1 MNTKTIVFFFLSLIA
16 LPFSGWSQT
25 EPEEIAMVSDEFQ
38 DSFYESLLQKGI
50 ENYDKAIVALEKCL
64 VSQPNNATVHFELGK
79 NYLALKQYENAYQSF
94 LKATQI
100 EPKNKWFWT
109 GIYDL
114 SFQTK
119 NYERAMTAVQQL
131 ILFDERNKDDLIPL
145 YMATNQLEKALTL
158 IGEMNAKYGKTQER
172 TQFKNQI
179 LLATKNQNSDWKEL
193 SEFKNYLDAND
204 GNQAVQIMNSILAN
218 TQIPNAV
225 KHRVVNEFLI
235 FAYTNPQY
243 EGALE
248 NAISVFDSDKEINV
262 AQAIGKF
269 YQNKNNIEKAIRFY
283 ELALQK
289 EVGIVETNLLLLQ
302 AYTTAKQFQKLAK
315 KAEEGMELY
324 PSQAYFYFYFGLANN
339 QMRQFNKAK
348 EALET
353 GLDFVIDDLDLEIN
367 FNLQLAEAYNG
378 LGDFKKKD
386 NFFAKA
392 DQLIQQ
398 KNK

>member
-1 MNTKTIVFFFLSLIA
+1 M
-16 LPFSGWSQT
+16 PFSGWSQT

-64 VSQPNNATVHFELGK
+64 VSQPNNATIHFELGK
-79 NYLALKQYENAYQSF
+79 NYLALKQYENAYQS
-94 LKATQI
+94 LQKATQI
-100 EPKNKWFWT
+100 EPKNRWFWV

-119 NYERAMTAVQQL
+119 NYDRAMAAVQQL
-131 ILFDERNKDDLIPL
+131 ILFDERYKDDLIPL
-145 YMATNQLEKALTL
+145 YMVTNQLEKALGL
-158 IGEMNAKYGKTQER
+158 IGEMNAKYGKSQER

-179 LLATKNQNSDWKEL
+179 LLATKNETSDWKEL
-193 SEFKNYLDAND
+193 GDFKNYLDAND
-204 GNQAVQIMNSILAN
+204 GNQAVQTMNSILVN

-235 FAYTNPQY
+235 FAFNNPQF
-243 EGALE
+243 EGNLE
-248 NAISVFDSDKEINV
+248 KAISLFDSDKEVNV

-269 YQNKNNIEKAIRFY
+269 YQNKKQTEKAIRFY

-289 EVGIVETNLLLLQ
+289 QVGVVETNLLLLQ
-302 AYTTAKQFQKLAK
+302 AYTSAQQFQKVAQ
-315 KAEEGMELY
+315 KAEEGIELY
-324 PSQAYFYFYFGLANN
+324 PAQAYFYYYLGLANN
-339 QMRQFNKAK
+339 QLREFNKAK
-348 EALET
+348 TSLET

-386 NFFAKA
+386 SFFAKA
-392 DQLIQQ
+392 DQLIQ
-398 KNK
+398 KKKK

>member
-1 MNTKTIVFFFLSLIA
+1 M
-16 LPFSGWSQT
+16 PFSGWSQT

-64 VSQPNNATVHFELGK
+64 VSQPNNAAVHFELGK

-94 LKATQI
+94 QKATQI
-100 EPKNKWFWT
+100 EPKNKWFWV

-131 ILFDERNKDDLIPL
+131 ILFDERYKDDLIPL

-158 IGEMNAKYGKTQER
+158 IGEMNAKYGKSQER

-179 LLATKNQNSDWKEL
+179 LLATKNQSSDWKEL
-193 SEFKNYLDAND
+193 SEFKNYLDVND
-204 GNQAVQIMNSILAN
+204 GNQAVQTMNSILAN
-218 TQIPNAV
+218 SQIPNAV
-225 KHRVVNEFLI
+225 KHRVMNEFLI
-235 FAYTNPQY
+235 FAYNNPQY

-269 YQNKNNIEKAIRFY
+269 YQNKNNSENAIRFY

-315 KAEEGMELY
+315 KAEEGTELY
-324 PSQAYFYFYFGLANN
+324 PAQAYFYFYFGLANN

-398 KNK
+398 KKK

>member
-1 MNTKTIVFFFLSLIA
+1 M
-16 LPFSGWSQT
+16 PFSGWSQT

-64 VSQPNNATVHFELGK
+64 VSQPNNATIHFELGK

-94 LKATQI
+94 QKATQI
-100 EPKNKWFWT
+100 EPKNKWFWV

-131 ILFDERNKDDLIPL
+131 ILFDERYKDDLIPL

-158 IGEMNAKYGKTQER
+158 IGEMNAKYGKSQER

-179 LLATKNQNSDWKEL
+179 LLATKNQSSDWKEL
-193 SEFKNYLDAND
+193 SEFKNYLDVND
-204 GNQAVQIMNSILAN
+204 GNQAVQTMNSILAN
-218 TQIPNAV
+218 SQIPNAV
-225 KHRVVNEFLI
+225 KHRVMNEFLI
-235 FAYTNPQY
+235 FAYNNPQY

-269 YQNKNNIEKAIRFY
+269 YQNKNNSENAIRFY

-315 KAEEGMELY
+315 KAEEGTELY
-324 PSQAYFYFYFGLANN
+324 PAQAYFYFYFGLANN

-398 KNK
+398 KKK

>member
-1 MNTKTIVFFFLSLIA
+1 MNTKTIVLFCITLFLPL
-16 LPFSGWSQT
+16 SGWTQT

-50 ENYDKAIVALEKCL
+50 ENHDKAIVALEKCL
-64 VSQPNNATVHFELGK
+64 VSQSNNATVHFELGK

-158 IGEMNAKYGKTQER
+158 IGEMNAKYGKSQER

-204 GNQAVQIMNSILAN
+204 GNQAVQTMNSILAN

-269 YQNKNNIEKAIRFY
+269 YQNKNNIENAIRFY

-315 KAEEGMELY
+315 KAEEGTELY

-392 DQLIQQ
+392 DQLIQ
-398 KNK
+398 KKKK

>member
-1 MNTKTIVFFFLSLIA
+1 MNTKTIVLFCITLFLPL
-16 LPFSGWSQT
+16 SGWTQT

-50 ENYDKAIVALEKCL
+50 ENHDKAIVALEKCL

-79 NYLALKQYENAYQSF
+79 NYLALKQYENAYQAF
-94 LKATQI
+94 QKATQI

-145 YMATNQLEKALTL
+145 YMATNQLEKALSL
-158 IGEMNAKYGKTQER
+158 IGEMNAKYGKSQER

-179 LLATKNQNSDWKEL
+179 LLATKNQSSDWKEL
-193 SEFKNYLDAND
+193 GDFKNYLDAND
-204 GNQAVQIMNSILAN
+204 GNQAVQTMNSILAN
-218 TQIPNAV
+218 AQIPNAV

-248 NAISVFDSDKEINV
+248 NAISVFDSDKEVNV

-269 YQNKNNIEKAIRFY
+269 YQNKNNTEKAIRFY

-324 PSQAYFYFYFGLANN
+324 PAQAYFYFYFGLANN

-392 DQLIQQ
+392 DQLIQ
-398 KNK
+398 NKKK

>member
-1 MNTKTIVFFFLSLIA
+1 M
-16 LPFSGWSQT
+16 PFSGWAQT
-25 EPEEIAMVSDEFQ
+25 EPEDIAMVSDEFQ
-38 DSFYESLLQKGI
+38 DAFYESLLQKGI

-64 VSQPNNATVHFELGK
+64 VSQPNNATIHFELGK

-94 LKATQI
+94 QKATQI
-100 EPKNKWFWT
+100 EPKNRWFWI

-119 NYERAMTAVQQL
+119 NYDRAMTAVQQL
-131 ILFDERNKDDLIPL
+131 ILFDERYKDDLIPL

-158 IGEMNAKYGKTQER
+158 IGEMNAKYGKSQER

-179 LLATKNQNSDWKEL
+179 LLATKNETSDWKEL
-193 SEFKNYLDAND
+193 GDFKNYLEAND
-204 GNQAVQIMNSILAN
+204 GNQAVQTMNSILAN

-225 KHRVVNEFLI
+225 KHRVMNEFLI
-235 FAYTNPQY
+235 FAFNNPQF
-243 EGALE
+243 EGNLE
-248 NAISVFDSDKEINV
+248 KAISLFDSDKEVNV

-269 YQNKNNIEKAIRFY
+269 YQNKNQMEKAIRFY

-289 EVGIVETNLLLLQ
+289 EVEVVETNLLLLQ
-302 AYTTAKQFQKLAK
+302 AYTSSKQFQKVAQ
-315 KAEEGMELY
+315 KAEEGIELY
-324 PSQAYFYFYFGLANN
+324 PAQAYFYYYLGLANN
-339 QMRQFNKAK
+339 QLCQFNKAK
-348 EALET
+348 TSLET

-386 NFFAKA
+386 SFFAKA
-392 DQLIQQ
+392 DQLIQ
-398 KNK
+398 KKKK

>member
-1 MNTKTIVFFFLSLIA
+1 MNTKTIVFFCITLFLPL
-16 LPFSGWSQT
+16 SGWTQT

-79 NYLALKQYENAYQSF
+79 NYLALKQYENAYQAF
-94 LKATQI
+94 QKATQI

-269 YQNKNNIEKAIRFY
+269 YQNKNNTENAIRFY

-398 KNK
+398 KKK

>member
-1 MNTKTIVFFFLSLIA
+1 M
-16 LPFSGWSQT
+16 PFSGWSQT

-64 VSQPNNATVHFELGK
+64 VSQPNNATIHFELGK

-94 LKATQI
+94 QKATQI
-100 EPKNKWFWT
+100 EPKNKWFWV

-131 ILFDERNKDDLIPL
+131 ILFDERYKDDLIPL

-158 IGEMNAKYGKTQER
+158 IGEMNAKYGKSQER

-179 LLATKNQNSDWKEL
+179 LLATKNETSDWKEVGD
-193 SEFKNYLDAND
+193 FKKYLDAND
-204 GNQAVQIMNSILAN
+204 GNQAVQTMNSILAN
-218 TQIPNAV
+218 SQIPNAV
-225 KHRVVNEFLI
+225 KHRVMNEFLI
-235 FAYTNPQY
+235 FAYNNPQY

-269 YQNKNNIEKAIRFY
+269 YQNKNNSENAIRFY

-315 KAEEGMELY
+315 KAEEGTELY
-324 PSQAYFYFYFGLANN
+324 PAQAYFYFYFGLANN

-398 KNK
+398 KKK

>member
-1 MNTKTIVFFFLSLIA
+1 MNTKTIVLFCITLFFPL
-16 LPFSGWSQT
+16 SGWTQT

-79 NYLALKQYENAYQSF
+79 NYLALKQYENAYQAF
-94 LKATQI
+94 QKATQI

-158 IGEMNAKYGKTQER
+158 IGEMNAKYGKSQER

-179 LLATKNQNSDWKEL
+179 LLATKNQSSDWKEL
-193 SEFKNYLDAND
+193 GDFKNYLDAND
-204 GNQAVQIMNSILAN
+204 GNQAVQTMNSILAN
-218 TQIPNAV
+218 AQIPNAV

-235 FAYTNPQY
+235 FAYTYPQY

-315 KAEEGMELY
+315 KAEEGTELY

-392 DQLIQQ
+392 DQLIQ
-398 KNK
+398 KKKK

>member
-1 MNTKTIVFFFLSLIA
+1 MNTKTIVLFCITLFLPL
-16 LPFSGWSQT
+16 SGWTQT

-79 NYLALKQYENAYQSF
+79 NYLALKQYENAYQAF
-94 LKATQI
+94 QKATQI

-145 YMATNQLEKALTL
+145 YMATNQSEKALTL

-179 LLATKNQNSDWKEL
+179 LLATKNQSSDWKEL
-193 SEFKNYLDAND
+193 GDFKNYLDAND
-204 GNQAVQIMNSILAN
+204 GNQAVQTMNSILAN
-218 TQIPNAV
+218 AQIPNAV

-235 FAYTNPQY
+235 FAYNNPQY

-269 YQNKNNIEKAIRFY
+269 YQNKNNIENAIRFY

-348 EALET
+348 EALDT

-398 KNK
+398 KKK

>member
-1 MNTKTIVFFFLSLIA
+1 MNTKTIVFFFLSLFA
-16 LPFSGWSQT
+16 LPFSVWSQT
-25 EPEEIAMVSDEFQ
+25 EPQEIAMVSDEFQ
-38 DSFYESLLQKGI
+38 DAFYESLLQKGI

-64 VSQPNNATVHFELGK
+64 VSQPNNATIHFELGK

-158 IGEMNAKYGKTQER
+158 IGEMNVKYGKSQER

-179 LLATKNQNSDWKEL
+179 LLAAKNETSDWKEL
-193 SEFKNYLDAND
+193 GDFKNYLDANN
-204 GNQAVQIMNSILAN
+204 GNQAVQTMNSILVN

-235 FAYTNPQY
+235 FAFNNPLF
-243 EGALE
+243 EGNLE
-248 NAISVFDSDKEINV
+248 KAISLFDSDKEVNV

-269 YQNKNNIEKAIRFY
+269 YQNKNNTEKAIRFY

-289 EVGIVETNLLLLQ
+289 EVRVVETNLLLLQ
-302 AYTTAKQFQKLAK
+302 AYTSAQQFQKVAQ
-315 KAEEGMELY
+315 KAEEAIELY
-324 PSQAYFYFYFGLANN
+324 PSQAYFYYYFGLANN
-339 QMRQFNKAK
+339 QLHQFNKAK
-348 EALET
+348 TFLEA

-386 NFFAKA
+386 SFFAKA
-392 DQLIQQ
+392 DQLIQ
-398 KNK
+398 KKKK

>member
-1 MNTKTIVFFFLSLIA
+1 M
-16 LPFSGWSQT
+16 PFSGWSQT

-64 VSQPNNATVHFELGK
+64 VSQPNNATIHFELGK

-94 LKATQI
+94 QKATQI
-100 EPKNKWFWT
+100 EPKNKWFWV

-131 ILFDERNKDDLIPL
+131 ILFDERYKDDLIPL

-158 IGEMNAKYGKTQER
+158 IGEMNAKYGKSQER

-179 LLATKNQNSDWKEL
+179 LLATKNQSSDWKEL
-193 SEFKNYLDAND
+193 SEFKNYLDVND
-204 GNQAVQIMNSILAN
+204 GNQAVQTMNSILAN
-218 TQIPNAV
+218 SQIPNAV
-225 KHRVVNEFLI
+225 KHRVMNEFLI
-235 FAYTNPQY
+235 FAYNNPQF
-243 EGALE
+243 EGNLE
-248 NAISVFDSDKEINV
+248 KAISLFDSDKEVNV

-269 YQNKNNIEKAIRFY
+269 YQNKNQMEKAIRFY

-289 EVGIVETNLLLLQ
+289 EVEVVETNLLLLQ
-302 AYTTAKQFQKLAK
+302 AYTSAQQFQKVAQ
-315 KAEEGMELY
+315 KAEEGIELY
-324 PSQAYFYFYFGLANN
+324 PAQAYFYYYLGLANN
-339 QMRQFNKAK
+339 QLREFNKAK
-348 EALET
+348 TSLET

-386 NFFAKA
+386 SFFAKA
-392 DQLIQQ
+392 DQLIQ
-398 KNK
+398 KKKK

>member
-1 MNTKTIVFFFLSLIA
+1 M
-16 LPFSGWSQT
+16 PFSGWSQT

-64 VSQPNNATVHFELGK
+64 VSQPNNATIHFELGK

-94 LKATQI
+94 QKATQI
-100 EPKNKWFWT
+100 EPKNKWFWV

-131 ILFDERNKDDLIPL
+131 ILFDERYKDDLIPL
-145 YMATNQLEKALTL
+145 YMATNQLEKALVL
-158 IGEMNAKYGKTQER
+158 IGEMNAKYGKSQER

-179 LLATKNQNSDWKEL
+179 LLATKNQSSDWKEL
-193 SEFKNYLDAND
+193 SEFKNYLDVND
-204 GNQAVQIMNSILAN
+204 GNQAVQTMNSILAN
-218 TQIPNAV
+218 SQIPNAV
-225 KHRVVNEFLI
+225 KHRVMNEFLI
-235 FAYTNPQY
+235 FAYNNPQY

-248 NAISVFDSDKEINV
+248 NAISVFDSDKEVNV

-269 YQNKNNIEKAIRFY
+269 YQNKNNSENAIRFY

-315 KAEEGMELY
+315 KAEEGTELY
-324 PSQAYFYFYFGLANN
+324 PAQAYFYFYFGLANN

-398 KNK
+398 KKK

>member
-1 MNTKTIVFFFLSLIA
+1 MNTKTIVLFCITLFLPL
-16 LPFSGWSQT
+16 SGWTQT

-79 NYLALKQYENAYQSF
+79 NYLALKQFENAYQAF
-94 LKATQI
+94 QKATQI

-109 GIYDL
+109 GIYNL

-158 IGEMNAKYGKTQER
+158 IGEMNAKYGKSQER

-179 LLATKNQNSDWKEL
+179 LLATKNQSSDWKEL
-193 SEFKNYLDAND
+193 SDFKNYLDAND
-204 GNQAVQIMNSILAN
+204 GNQAVQTMNSILAN
-218 TQIPNAV
+218 SQIPNAV

-269 YQNKNNIEKAIRFY
+269 YQNKNNTENAIRFY

-398 KNK
+398 KKK

>member
-1 MNTKTIVFFFLSLIA
+1 MNTKTIVFFFLSLFA
-16 LPFSGWSQT
+16 LPFSGWTQT

-50 ENYDKAIVALEKCL
+50 ENHDKAIVALEKCL

-79 NYLALKQYENAYQSF
+79 NYLALKQYENAYQAF
-94 LKATQI
+94 QKATQI

-119 NYERAMTAVQQL
+119 NYERAMAAVQQL

-145 YMATNQLEKALTL
+145 YIATNELEKALTL
-158 IGEMNAKYGKTQER
+158 IGEMNAKYGKSQER

-193 SEFKNYLDAND
+193 GDFKNYLDAND

-218 TQIPNAV
+218 AQIPNAV

-269 YQNKNNIEKAIRFY
+269 YQNKNNTENAIRFY

-392 DQLIQQ
+392 NQLIQQ
-398 KNK
+398 KKK

>member
-1 MNTKTIVFFFLSLIA
+1 MNTKTIVFFFLSLFA

-38 DSFYESLLQKGI
+38 DAFYESLLQKGI

-64 VSQPNNATVHFELGK
+64 VSQPNNATIHFELGK

-100 EPKNKWFWT
+100 EPKNRWFWT

-158 IGEMNAKYGKTQER
+158 IGEMNVKYGKSQER

-179 LLATKNQNSDWKEL
+179 LLAAKNETSDWKEL
-193 SEFKNYLDAND
+193 GDFKNYLDAND
-204 GNQAVQIMNSILAN
+204 GNQAVQTMNSILVN

-235 FAYTNPQY
+235 FAFNNPLF
-243 EGALE
+243 EGNLE
-248 NAISVFDSDKEINV
+248 KAISLFDSDKEVNV

-269 YQNKNNIEKAIRFY
+269 YQNKKQTEKAIHFY
-283 ELALQK
+283 ELALRK

-302 AYTTAKQFQKLAK
+302 AYTSAQQFQKVAQ
-315 KAEEGMELY
+315 KAEEAIELY
-324 PSQAYFYFYFGLANN
+324 PAQAYFYYYFGLANN
-339 QMRQFNKAK
+339 QLHQFNKAK
-348 EALET
+348 TFLEA

-386 NFFAKA
+386 SFFAKA
-392 DQLIQQ
+392 DQLIQ
-398 KNK
+398 KKKK

>member
-1 MNTKTIVFFFLSLIA
+1 MNTKTIVLFFITLFLPL
-16 LPFSGWSQT
+16 SGWTQT

-64 VSQPNNATVHFELGK
+64 VSQPNNAAVHFELGK
-79 NYLALKQYENAYQSF
+79 NYLALKQFESAYQAF
-94 LKATQI
+94 QKATQI
-100 EPKNKWFWT
+100 EPKNRWFWT

-119 NYERAMTAVQQL
+119 NFERAMTAVQQL
-131 ILFDERNKDDLIPL
+131 ILFDERYKDDLIPL
-145 YMATNQLEKALTL
+145 YIATNQLEKALDL
-158 IGEMNAKYGKTQER
+158 ISEMNAKFGKSQER

-179 LLATKNQNSDWKEL
+179 LLATKNQSSNWKEL
-193 SEFKNYLDAND
+193 GDFKNYLETNN
-204 GNQAVQIMNSILAN
+204 GMQAVQTLKSILGN
-218 TQIPNAV
+218 GQIPNSI

-235 FAYTNPQY
+235 FAYNNPQY
-243 EGALE
+243 ETDLE
-248 NAISVFDSDKEINV
+248 SAISYFDTDKEINV
-262 AQAIGKF
+262 AQEIGKF
-269 YQNKNNIEKAIRFY
+269 YQNKKQLEKAIHYY

-289 EVGIVETNLLLLQ
+289 EVGVVETNLLLLQ
-302 AYTTAKQFQKLAK
+302 AYTTTQQFQKLAK

-324 PSQAYFYFYFGLANN
+324 PAQAYFYYYFGLANN
-339 QMRQFNKAK
+339 QLRQFNKAK
-348 EALET
+348 ESLET

-367 FNLQLAEAYNG
+367 FNLQLAEVYNG

-398 KNK
+398 KKK

>member
-1 MNTKTIVFFFLSLIA
+1 MNTKTIVFFFLSLFV
-16 LPFSGWSQT
+16 LPFSGWTQT
-25 EPEEIAMVSDEFQ
+25 EPEDIAMVSDEFQ

-64 VSQPNNATVHFELGK
+64 VSQPNNATIHFELGK

-94 LKATQI
+94 QKATQI
-100 EPKNKWFWT
+100 EPKNRWFWV

-119 NYERAMTAVQQL
+119 NYDRAMAAVQQL

-145 YMATNQLEKALTL
+145 YMMTNQSEKALAL
-158 IGEMNAKYGKTQER
+158 IKEMDAKYGKSQER

-179 LLATKNQNSDWKEL
+179 LLATKNETSDWKEVGD
-193 SEFKNYLDAND
+193 FKKYLEAND
-204 GNQAVQIMNSILAN
+204 GDQAVQLMNNILVN
-218 TQIPNAV
+218 TQIPNTV

-235 FAYTNPQY
+235 FAFKNPQF
-243 EGALE
+243 ESNLE
-248 NAISVFDSDKEINV
+248 KAISLFDSDKEVNV

-269 YQNKNNIEKAIRFY
+269 YQNKNQTEKAIRFY

-289 EVGIVETNLLLLQ
+289 EVGAVETNLLLLQ
-302 AYTTAKQFQKLAK
+302 AYTTTQQFEKLAQK
-315 KAEEGMELY
+315 SAAGIELY
-324 PSQAYFYFYFGLANN
+324 PAQAYFYYYFGLANN
-339 QMRQFNKAK
+339 QLRQFKKAK
-348 EALET
+348 DTLET

-378 LGDFKKKD
+378 LGDFNKKD
-386 NFFAKA
+386 SFFAQA
-392 DQLIQQ
+392 NQLIQ
-398 KNK
+398 KKKK

>member
-1 MNTKTIVFFFLSLIA
+1 MNIKTIVFFFLTLFA
-16 LPFSGWSQT
+16 LPFLGWSQT
-25 EPEEIAMVSDEFQ
+25 EPEDIAMVSDSFQ

-64 VSQPNNATVHFELGK
+64 ASQPNNATVHFELGK
-79 NYLALKQYENAYQSF
+79 NYLALKQYENAYKSI

-145 YMATNQLEKALTL
+145 YMATNQLEKALAL
-158 IGEMNAKYGKTQER
+158 IGEMNAKYGKSQER

-179 LLATKNQNSDWKEL
+179 LLATKNQSSDWKEL
-193 SEFKNYLDAND
+193 GDFKNYLETND
-204 GNQAVQIMNSILAN
+204 GLQAVQTMKSILGYG
-218 TQIPNAV
+218 QIPNNI

-235 FAYTNPQY
+235 FAYNNPQY
-243 EGALE
+243 EADLE
-248 NAISVFDSDKEINV
+248 SAIPYFDTDKEINV
-262 AQAIGKF
+262 AQEIGKF
-269 YQNKNNIEKAIRFY
+269 YQNKKQLEKAIHYY

-289 EVGIVETNLLLLQ
+289 EVGTVETNLLLLQ
-302 AYTTAKQFQKLAK
+302 VYTTALQFQKLAK
-315 KAEEGMELY
+315 KSEEGMELY
-324 PSQAYFYFYFGLANN
+324 PSQAYFYYYFGLANN
-339 QMRQFNKAK
+339 QLRQFNKAK
-348 EALET
+348 ESLEM

-378 LGDFKKKD
+378 LADFKKKD
-386 NFFAKA
+386 SFFAKA
-392 DQLIQQ
+392 NQLIL
-398 KNK
+398 NKK

>member
-1 MNTKTIVFFFLSLIA
+1 MNTKTIVLFCITLFLPL
-16 LPFSGWSQT
+16 SGWTQT

-79 NYLALKQYENAYQSF
+79 NYLALKQFENAYQAF
-94 LKATQI
+94 QKATQI

-158 IGEMNAKYGKTQER
+158 IGEMNAKYGKSQER

-193 SEFKNYLDAND
+193 SDFKNYLDAND
-204 GNQAVQIMNSILAN
+204 GNQAVQTMNSILAN
-218 TQIPNAV
+218 SQIPNAV

-269 YQNKNNIEKAIRFY
+269 YQNKNNTENAIRFY

-348 EALET
+348 EALDT

-386 NFFAKA
+386 SFFTKA

-398 KNK
+398 KKK

>member
-1 MNTKTIVFFFLSLIA
+1 MNTKTIVLFCITLFLPL
-16 LPFSGWSQT
+16 SGWTQT

-79 NYLALKQYENAYQSF
+79 NYLALKQFENAYQAF
-94 LKATQI
+94 QKATQI

-109 GIYDL
+109 GIYNL

-179 LLATKNQNSDWKEL
+179 LLASKNQSSDWKEL
-193 SEFKNYLDAND
+193 GDFKNYLDAND
-204 GNQAVQIMNSILAN
+204 GNQAVQTMNSILAN
-218 TQIPNAV
+218 SQIPNAV

-269 YQNKNNIEKAIRFY
+269 YQNKNNTENAIRFY

-348 EALET
+348 EALDT

-386 NFFAKA
+386 SFFTKA

-398 KNK
+398 KKK

>member
-1 MNTKTIVFFFLSLIA
+1 MNTKTIVLFCITLFLPL
-16 LPFSGWSQT
+16 SGWTQT

-79 NYLALKQYENAYQSF
+79 NYLALKQFENAYQAF
-94 LKATQI
+94 QKATQI

-109 GIYDL
+109 GIYNL

-158 IGEMNAKYGKTQER
+158 IGEMNAKYGKSQER

-179 LLATKNQNSDWKEL
+179 LLATKNQSSDWKEL
-193 SEFKNYLDAND
+193 SDFKNYLDAND
-204 GNQAVQIMNSILAN
+204 GNQAVQTMNSILAN
-218 TQIPNAV
+218 SQIPNAV

-269 YQNKNNIEKAIRFY
+269 YQNKNNTENAIRFY

-348 EALET
+348 EALDT

-386 NFFAKA
+386 SFFTKA

-398 KNK
+398 KKK

>member
-1 MNTKTIVFFFLSLIA
+1 MNTKTIVLFCITLFFPL
-16 LPFSGWSQT
+16 SGWTQT

-79 NYLALKQYENAYQSF
+79 NYLALKQYENAYQAF
-94 LKATQI
+94 QKATQI

-269 YQNKNNIEKAIRFY
+269 YQNKNNIENAIRFY

-348 EALET
+348 EALDT

-398 KNK
+398 KKK

>member
-1 MNTKTIVFFFLSLIA
+1 M
-16 LPFSGWSQT
+16 PFSGWSQT

-50 ENYDKAIVALEKCL
+50 ENHDKAIVALEKCL

-158 IGEMNAKYGKTQER
+158 IGEMNAKYGKTQDR

-179 LLATKNQNSDWKEL
+179 LLATKNQSSDWKEL
-193 SEFKNYLDAND
+193 GDFKNYLDAND
-204 GNQAVQIMNSILAN
+204 GNQAVQTMNSILAN
-218 TQIPNAV
+218 AQIPNAV

-235 FAYTNPQY
+235 FAYNNPQY

-269 YQNKNNIEKAIRFY
+269 YQNKNNIENAIRFY

-315 KAEEGMELY
+315 KAEEGTELY

-398 KNK
+398 KKK

>member
-1 MNTKTIVFFFLSLIA
+1 MNTKTIVLFCITLFFPL
-16 LPFSGWSQT
+16 SGWTQT

-79 NYLALKQYENAYQSF
+79 NYLALKQYESAYQAF

-158 IGEMNAKYGKTQER
+158 IGEMNAKYGKSQER

-179 LLATKNQNSDWKEL
+179 LLATKNQSSDWKEL
-193 SEFKNYLDAND
+193 SDFKNYLDAND
-204 GNQAVQIMNSILAN
+204 GNQAVQTMNSILAN
-218 TQIPNAV
+218 AQIPNAV

-248 NAISVFDSDKEINV
+248 NAISVFDSDKEVNV

-269 YQNKNNIEKAIRFY
+269 YQNKKQTEKAIRFY

-289 EVGIVETNLLLLQ
+289 EVGVVETNLLLLQ
-302 AYTTAKQFQKLAK
+302 AYTSAQQFQKVAQ
-315 KAEEGMELY
+315 KAEEGIELY
-324 PSQAYFYFYFGLANN
+324 PAQAYFYYYLGLANN
-339 QMRQFNKAK
+339 QLREFNKAK
-348 EALET
+348 TSLET

-386 NFFAKA
+386 SFFAKA
-392 DQLIQQ
+392 DQLIQ
-398 KNK
+398 KKKK